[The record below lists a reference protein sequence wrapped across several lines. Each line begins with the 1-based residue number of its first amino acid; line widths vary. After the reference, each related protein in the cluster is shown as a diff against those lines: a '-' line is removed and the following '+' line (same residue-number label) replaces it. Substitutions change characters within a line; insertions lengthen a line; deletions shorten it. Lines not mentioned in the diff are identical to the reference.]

1 MKITKSQ
8 LKRIIREEKRR
19 LLEQRITIEEQES
32 RARNLTPKIVEA
44 IADIF
49 MLDDWDVG
57 EEAILNQMVEDMV
70 VNWWINRESSLW
82 QRGEHP
88 DQQG

>member
-70 VNWWINRESSLW
+70 VNWWINRE
-82 QRGEHP
+82 
-88 DQQG
+88 

>member
-70 VNWWINRESSLW
+70 VNWWINRKSSLW